1 MLQKAKVVTL
11 SINLLILYH
20 EKVTLVTVKKEI
32 LFCRKA
38 DKMKVDRRMLNKDVR
53 MIGTVIRRMYPYLL
67 SKEIKG
73 KCNGNDVDSWGRI
86 CNRDSRN

>member
-1 MLQKAKVVTL
+1 
-11 SINLLILYH
+11 
-20 EKVTLVTVKKEI
+20 
-32 LFCRKA
+32 
-38 DKMKVDRRMLNKDVR
+38 MKVDRRMLNKDVR